1 MREFSLFKLF
11 HGLRQSEYAEKSRIL
26 NSVFFADRK
35 VVKMK
40 QKILKDVF
48 LEIAEKRGTNIRGL
62 ADIIGVTNAA
72 LYRQIK
78 TGNFTRLTLK
88 KFIDKLNLTS
98 EEITEI
104 ITVRSEDEYAREI
117 LKIQEKKT
125 GE

>member
-1 MREFSLFKLF
+1 
-11 HGLRQSEYAEKSRIL
+11 
-26 NSVFFADRK
+26 
-35 VVKMK
+35 MK